1 MKENNINSHAPIAIF
16 CYDRV
21 SHLTRTIE
29 SLKANSG
36 SQESDLYIFSDAAK
50 SESKT
55 AHVSDVRKYIKTI
68 EGFKSI
74 QIVER
79 ESNFGLAKSIITGV
93 TQVVQ
98 KHGRVIVL
106 EDDMLTSPYFL
117 DYMNSNLDFYQKD
130 ENVISIHGYMYPV
143 SKKLPDFFFLKG
155 ADCWGWATW
164 KRGWDLFEEDGSK
177 LLEEIERTKR
187 TNEFDFFGSYPYTQ
201 MLIDQISG
209 KNNSWAIRW
218 YASAFLKNKLTLY
231 PGKSYIENIG
241 NDGSGT
247 HCSDNDDYTTE
258 VVQSKQEFYKVTIR
272 EDIKSKN
279 VIKDYFLNASGKNPE
294 PARKNPSSILPKVKS
309 LIPVFIKQKVKN
321 VLLRIINQLK
331 TNPDVPTTKDT
342 FGFFGNYDSWQAAS
356 EECSGYDS
364 NLILEKCKQALLQ
377 VRDGKAV
384 AERDSVLLDEKVYS
398 WPVLTAFFKASAE
411 LGDLH
416 VLDFGGSL
424 GSSYYQNIGMI
435 QDVLKSWSI
444 VEQNNFVVCGKENF
458 QNDRLKFFETTD
470 AVLKSIKPNMLLLS
484 SVLPYIENPRSL
496 IESFLSYNFPYI
508 VVDRTYFLLEG
519 ADRIT
524 KQVVPPWI
532 YDASYPA
539 WFFNQ
544 EKFIQLFLGKYELV
558 ADFDSYL
565 NAAQYLESG
574 EKAYERGMIFKLKT

>member
-1 MKENNINSHAPIAIF
+1 MKETNVKSFAPIAIF
-16 CYDRV
+16 SYDRV
-21 SHLTRTIE
+21 AHLTRTIE
-29 SLKANSG
+29 SLKANAS
-36 SQESDLYIFSDAAK
+36 SKDSDLYIFSDAAK

-55 AHVSDVRKYIKTI
+55 ASVSDVRNYIRTI

-74 QIVER
+74 QIIER
-79 ESNFGLAKSIITGV
+79 EVNFGLAKSIISGV

-117 DYMNSNLDFYQKD
+117 DYMNSNLDLYEKD

-143 SKKLPDFFFLKG
+143 SKTLPDFFFLKG

-177 LLEEIERTKR
+177 LLEEIERRKQTE
-187 TNEFDFFGSYPYTQ
+187 EFDFFGSYPYTQ

-258 VVQSKQEFYKVTIR
+258 VVQTKQDFYKVRVR

-279 VIKDYFLNASGKNPE
+279 VIKEYFLNASGKSAE
-294 PARKNPSSILPKVKS
+294 PIIKKSSSFIRKVKF

-321 VLLRIINQLK
+321 VLIRIINKLSPR
-331 TNPDVPTTKDT
+331 PDLTTPKDP
-342 FGFFGNYDSWQAAS
+342 FGFFGNYDSWKAAS
-356 EECSGYDS
+356 DECSGYDS

-398 WPVLTAFFKASAE
+398 WPILAALFKASTE

-435 QDVLKSWSI
+435 QNVLKSWSI

-458 QNDRLKFFETTD
+458 QNDRLKFFETTE
-470 AVLKSIKPNMLLLS
+470 AAFQSAKPNVLLLS
-484 SVLPYIENPRSL
+484 SVLPYIEDPSSL
-496 IESFLSYNFPYI
+496 IESFLKYNFPYI
-508 VVDRTYFLLEG
+508 LIDRTYFLLQG
-519 ADRIT
+519 GDRIT